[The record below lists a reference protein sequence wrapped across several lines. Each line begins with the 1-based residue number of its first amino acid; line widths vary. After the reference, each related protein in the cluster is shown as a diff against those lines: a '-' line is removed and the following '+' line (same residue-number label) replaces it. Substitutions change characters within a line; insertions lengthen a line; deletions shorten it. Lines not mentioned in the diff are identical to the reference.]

1 MSSLMK
7 QNYKNH
13 IRLVPI
19 YHGLTFLLILAL
31 LTGSVV
37 NVFKACREDAGL
49 YSASLL
55 LIVSIILLLLFFFA
69 RSFALKA
76 QDRAIRAEENLRFYL
91 LTGHLHDSRLSIHQI
106 IALRFAS
113 DQELKELALRAVAE
127 NLTPK
132 QIKQAIRHWKGDY
145 YRV

>member
-1 MSSLMK
+1 MK
-7 QNYKNH
+7 QQYSNH
-13 IRLVPI
+13 IRLLPL
-19 YHGLTFLLILAL
+19 YHGLTFFMILAL
-31 LTGSVV
+31 LAGSVV
-37 NVFKACREDAGL
+37 NVIQSCRAGVGL

-55 LIVSIILLLLFFFA
+55 CLVSVILVFLFFFA

-76 QDRAIRAEENLRFYL
+76 QDRAIRAEENLRYYI
-91 LTGHLHDSRLSIHQI
+91 LTGHLPDSRLSIQQI

-145 YRV
+145 HRV